1 MAQAD
6 FLKTLELII
15 KDRIENP
22 VAGSYTSSLVDAGIK
37 RIAQKVGEE
46 GVELALAAVTGDR
59 EETVDEAAD
68 LFYHVLVLL
77 NQSGIQLSD
86 IEQRLQERHSIT

>member
-1 MAQAD
+1 VAQAD

-46 GVELALAAVTGDR
+46 GVELALAAVTDDR

-77 NQSGIQLSD
+77 NQSGIQLAD
-86 IEQRLQERHSIT
+86 IEQRLQERHSST

>member
-1 MAQAD
+1 
-6 FLKTLELII
+6 
-15 KDRIENP
+15 
-22 VAGSYTSSLVDAGIK
+22 
-37 RIAQKVGEE
+37 
-46 GVELALAAVTGDR
+46 VELALAAVTGDR

-68 LFYHVLVLL
+68 LFYHALVLL

>member
-1 MAQAD
+1 VAQAD